1 MPSVRGLLALLL
13 IALPGALAAEVSL
26 DVRADGVKVMRN
38 EPAVARERRLSG
50 RLLALPSTKLAELV
64 ERWAGERE
72 LDPRLVQAVMQ
83 VESGYNPKAL
93 SDKGAIGLMQLMP
106 GTARE
111 LSVDDPWDPDQN
123 VRGGTQYLKQMLD
136 FFSGDLELAL
146 AAYNA
151 GARAVLENAG
161 IPPYPDTRAYVRRV
175 RCLFDGSCDD
185 DGADSGRDGRK
196 VRIERGAD
204 NTIRITTVGPGG

>member
-1 MPSVRGLLALLL
+1 MRSARGLLALVLA
-13 IALPGALAAEVSL
+13 ALPGPLAAEVRL
-26 DVRADGVKVMRN
+26 DVRADGIKVMRN
-38 EPAVARERRLSG
+38 EPAASRERRLSG
-50 RLLALPSTKLAELV
+50 RLLALPSAKLSELV
-64 ERWAGERE
+64 ERWSGERD
-72 LDPRLVQAVMQ
+72 LDPRLVRAVMQ
-83 VESGYNPKAL
+83 VESGFNPKAL
-93 SDKGAIGLMQLMP
+93 SNKGAIGLMQLMP
-106 GTARE
+106 ATARE
-111 LSVDDPWDPDQN
+111 LAVDDPWDPDQN

-175 RCLFDGSCDD
+175 RCLYDGTCED
-185 DGADSGRDGRK
+185 DGADGGRDGRK
-196 VRIERGAD
+196 VRMERGAD

>member
-1 MPSVRGLLALLL
+1 MRPARGLLALVLT
-13 IALPGALAAEVSL
+13 AFPGALAGEVHL

-38 EPAVARERRLSG
+38 EPSAARERRLAG
-50 RLLALPSTKLAELV
+50 RLVRMPSELIADLV

-93 SDKGAIGLMQLMP
+93 SNKGAIGLMQLMP

-111 LSVDDPWDPDQN
+111 LEVDDPWDPDQN
-123 VRGGTQYLKQMLD
+123 VRGGTQYLKGMLD

-151 GARAVLENAG
+151 GPNAVLEHAG

-175 RCLFDGSCDD
+175 RCLYDGTCEGDP
-185 DGADSGRDGRK
+185 GSGRDGRA
-196 VRIERGAD
+196 VRIERDAD